1 MRMSLAETLCLV
13 KLQAR
18 GRIPGNRG
26 LNVPDNQA
34 SIDYYELLKVS
45 PSADTETIQHV
56 FMLLEARFSPDNDVS
71 GDAEKFRLVKDAWET
86 LCDSQK
92 RAIYD
97 AQRVSDSAT
106 TSSHGLNFDNF
117 AASVEGEINRRV
129 GILCLLYESRRANE
143 DKPGLSIMILE
154 KSLGVSA
161 EQLAFAV
168 WYLKNKLYVTS
179 GQSSDMV
186 ITSEGMDY
194 LESLLP
200 KVLSGNAATRVDASD
215 QKGASDAAPATERR
229 TQVRV
234 VQ

>member
-1 MRMSLAETLCLV
+1 MRVSLAETFCLV
-13 KLQAR
+13 
-18 GRIPGNRG
+18 IPGASQLPRNRG

-34 SIDYYELLKVS
+34 WIDYYDVLKVS
-45 PSADTETIQHV
+45 PNADTETIQHV
-56 FMLLEARFSPDNDVS
+56 FKLLEARLSPDNGVS
-71 GDAEKFRLVKDAWET
+71 GDAEKFRVVKDACDT
-86 LCDSQK
+86 LCDEQK
-92 RAIYD
+92 RSTYD
-97 AQRVSDSAT
+97 AERASQAGQ

-117 AASVEGEINRRV
+117 AASVEGEINRRI

-200 KVLSGNAATRVDASD
+200 KVLSGNPAARADASD
-215 QKGASDAAPATERR
+215 EKPASAPATERR

>member
-1 MRMSLAETLCLV
+1 M
-13 KLQAR
+13 
-18 GRIPGNRG
+18 
-26 LNVPDNQA
+26 PDNPVL
-34 SIDYYELLKVS
+34 IDYYDVLKVS

-56 FMLLEARFSPDNDVS
+56 FKLLEARLNPDNGMS
-71 GDAEKFRLVKDAWET
+71 GDAEKFRLVKEACET
-86 LCDSQK
+86 LCDAQK
-92 RAIYD
+92 RALYD
-97 AQRVSDSAT
+97 AQCASDAAQ

-117 AASVEGEINRRV
+117 AASVEGEINRRI

-186 ITSEGMDY
+186 ITSDGMDY

-200 KVLSGNAATRVDASD
+200 KVVSGKPKETGEVTKSAGAASD
-215 QKGASDAAPATERR
+215 GAPATERR

>member
-1 MRMSLAETLCLV
+1 M
-13 KLQAR
+13 
-18 GRIPGNRG
+18 
-26 LNVPDNQA
+26 PDNQA
-34 SIDYYELLKVS
+34 FIDYYEVLKVS
-45 PSADTETIQHV
+45 PSADTETIQHI
-56 FMLLEARFSPDNDVS
+56 FKLLEARLSPDNRVC
-71 GDAEKFRLVKDAWET
+71 GDAEKFRLVKDACET
-86 LCDSQK
+86 LCDAQK
-92 RAIYD
+92 RSKYD
-97 AQRVSDSAT
+97 AERASQAGQ

-117 AASVEGEINRRV
+117 AASVEGEINRRI

-200 KVLSGNAATRVDASD
+200 KVVSGHPVARADASD
-215 QKGASDAAPATERR
+215 KTASDGAPATERR

>member
-1 MRMSLAETLCLV
+1 
-13 KLQAR
+13 
-18 GRIPGNRG
+18 

-34 SIDYYELLKVS
+34 PIDYYDVLKVS

-56 FMLLEARFSPDNDVS
+56 FQLLEARLHPDNGVS
-71 GDAEKFRLVKDAWET
+71 GDAEKFRLAKDACET
-86 LCDSQK
+86 LCDAER
-92 RAIYD
+92 RAAYD
-97 AQRVSDSAT
+97 VERASEAGQT
-106 TSSHGLNFDNF
+106 SHGLNFEIF
-117 AASVEGEINRRV
+117 AASVEGEINRRIGV
-129 GILCLLYESRRANE
+129 LCLLYESRRANE

-154 KSLGVSA
+154 KEMGVSA

-200 KVLSGNAATRVDASD
+200 KVVSGKPKEVTA
-215 QKGASDAAPATERR
+215 ASDAAPAAERR

>member
-1 MRMSLAETLCLV
+1 M
-13 KLQAR
+13 
-18 GRIPGNRG
+18 
-26 LNVPDNQA
+26 PDDKVL
-34 SIDYYELLKVS
+34 IDYYDVLKVS
-45 PSADTETIQHV
+45 PSADTETIRHI
-56 FMLLEARFSPDNDVS
+56 FKLLEARLNPDNRAT
-71 GDAEKFRLVKDAWET
+71 GDPEKFRIVKDACET
-86 LCDSQK
+86 LCDAQK
-92 RAIYD
+92 RTAYD
-97 AQRVSDSAT
+97 AERVFKSSQT
-106 TSSHGLNFDNF
+106 SHGLNFDIF
-117 AASVEGEINRRV
+117 GASVEGEINRRI

-154 KSLGVSA
+154 KAMGVSA

-200 KVLSGNAATRVDASD
+200 KVVSGKSLKEAEDTKPGAA
-215 QKGASDAAPATERR
+215 ASDAAPAERR